1 MLAITREQFDEEVF
15 GQYYGLEFH
24 FSLKDYTLFHRL
36 AILLLVLAIGS
47 AMDPAIPMYNL
58 EAEKYYHLAR
68 AVLVR
73 SCPVDR
79 PTMSAVQALVSMLY
93 QTTVQHAC

>member
-15 GQYYGLEFH
+15 GQYYGSEFH

-36 AILLLVLAIGS
+36 AILLLVFAIGS
-47 AMDPAIPMYNL
+47 ALDPALPMYNL
-58 EAEKYYHLAR
+58 EADKYYHLAR
-68 AVLVR
+68 AVLAR

-79 PTMSAVQALVSMLY
+79 PTMSAVQALVSVVY
-93 QTTVQHAC
+93 AIAVQRAC